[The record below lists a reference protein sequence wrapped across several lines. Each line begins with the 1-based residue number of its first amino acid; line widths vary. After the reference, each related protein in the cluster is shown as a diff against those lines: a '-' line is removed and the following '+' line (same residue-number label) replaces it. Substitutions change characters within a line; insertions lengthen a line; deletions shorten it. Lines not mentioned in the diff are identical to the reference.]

1 MSSAAGPL
9 ESGSTVRTV
18 PEENPHFVGVVT
30 RTVSWVLDA
39 VAINVVAIG
48 TGLGAELVLSIF
60 PVSPNFASV
69 LKPVAGIVYVIWCG
83 LYFVLFWSWTGQT
96 LGARMMQIRL
106 VTENGRRVK
115 PARAVVRWVGMNLAM
130 LPLFAGF
137 APILFERRG
146 FPDWLA
152 RTVVINA
159 PELSLA
165 QAREATLR
173 KAREDQ
179 RPRPPVIAAGSEP
192 NASASGDGAGLRRET
207 REGLGHTPVD

>member
-1 MSSAAGPL
+1 MSSAAGSL
-9 ESGSTVRTV
+9 ETDSTVQTV
-18 PEENPHFVGVVT
+18 PEKDAHFVGVAT

-69 LKPVAGIVYVIWCG
+69 LKPIAGIVYIVWCAV
-83 LYFVLFWSWTGQT
+83 YFVLLWSWTGQT

-159 PELSLA
+159 PQLSLA
-165 QAREATLR
+165 QARQAALR
-173 KAREDQ
+173 KAPEGQ
-179 RPRPPVIAAGSEP
+179 RARPAAIAAGSEP
-192 NASASGDGAGLRRET
+192 NASAFGDGAASRRET
-207 REGLGHTPVD
+207 AEGSG